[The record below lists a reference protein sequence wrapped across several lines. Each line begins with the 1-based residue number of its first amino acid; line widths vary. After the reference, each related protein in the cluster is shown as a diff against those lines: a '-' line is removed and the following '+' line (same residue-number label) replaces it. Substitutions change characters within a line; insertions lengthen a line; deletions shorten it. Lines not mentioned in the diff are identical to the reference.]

1 MSEEKIQV
9 SVRVRPLNK
18 REVAAN
24 EKSGWRVVDGVSI
37 LPSEKGSAQ
46 GFTFDHVFDE
56 ASTQKGVYKACASN
70 IIESTLNGQN
80 GTIFVYGQTSSG
92 KTHTMQGTDKDEG
105 IVPQGI
111 SYVFDQIKQRGSK
124 QDFMVRCSYIEIYNE
139 VISDLLVTNGK
150 PLKLHQDL
158 KKGTVVA
165 GATMTMV
172 ANTKAAMELINKG
185 TTRRHVGATTMNEES
200 SRSHSIFR
208 MFIESC
214 AKNPDGTSG
223 AAILGELYL
232 VDLAGSER
240 QSQTQTTGVRLKEGA
255 NINKSLLTLSLVIS
269 KLSGLKPG
277 GGAQHVP
284 FRDSNLTRILQRA
297 LGGNSRTSIICT
309 VTPAACHA
317 EETKSTLQ
325 FAERAK
331 SITNKA
337 SVNAILDDQAMLKSP
352 PPLPPPPPT
361 SCPPPTLHRTGVAP
375 GRWLHQRW
383 FSPGTAGM

>member
-1 MSEEKIQV
+1 
-9 SVRVRPLNK
+9 
-18 REVAAN
+18 
-24 EKSGWRVVDGVSI
+24 
-37 LPSEKGSAQ
+37 
-46 GFTFDHVFDE
+46 
-56 ASTQKGVYKACASN
+56 
-70 IIESTLNGQN
+70 
-80 GTIFVYGQTSSG
+80 
-92 KTHTMQGTDKDEG
+92 MQGTDKDEG

-124 QDFMVRCSYIEIYNE
+124 QVLALPTLLLHLTPHARVSVLSWRTAGFVGRVSGVRDALWVKQISMPRATAADADALARFQDFMVRCSYIEIYNE

-309 VTPAACHA
+309 VCSSFLARMPSPIRPTR
-317 EETKSTLQ
+317 ETHLRFTQ
-325 FAERAK
+325 APQRA
-331 SITNKA
+331 
-337 SVNAILDDQAMLKSP
+337 
-352 PPLPPPPPT
+352 
-361 SCPPPTLHRTGVAP
+361 
-375 GRWLHQRW
+375 
-383 FSPGTAGM
+383 